1 MSAFWCDTSKRI
13 FLAPRIDVGSENDRP
28 LKVVSDCELLA
39 VEVPAG
45 YRLEGR
51 HFAWLKLMPRVPS
64 LHLRNWLLRAAGSG
78 GTESRRGGRASQQHP
93 EGAVALH
100 AFGNLAQRRRT
111 LDAFMNTYRSS
122 LL

>member
-1 MSAFWCDTSKRI
+1 HRMSTFWCDTSKRM

-51 HFAWLKLMPRVPS
+51 HFAWLKLMPRVS
-64 LHLRNWLLRAAGSG
+64 LHLRNWLLA
-78 GTESRRGGRASQQHP
+78 P
-93 EGAVALH
+93 
-100 AFGNLAQRRRT
+100 LAQAV
-111 LDAFMNTYRSS
+111 LNLVEEDALRNNTRKARSRCMRS
-122 LL
+122 AI